1 MTRGIRSCALAAGA
15 AALLSAQAVYAAP
28 VPVRS
33 SGVDPLVT
41 LSVLGTTQSRA
52 AVCQSAGSS
61 ACAVPSAAL
70 AASAASAAAAQGVP
84 PPPPG
89 KTVSPWLMILGLA
102 ILIGI
107 VIAITSGGGDSSGDL
122 TPVSPQ

>member
-1 MTRGIRSCALAAGA
+1 MTRGIRSCALAAAA
-15 AALLSAQAVYAAP
+15 AALLSAQAVYASPAP
-28 VPVRS
+28 VPS

-52 AVCQSAGSS
+52 AVCQSAGPG
-61 ACAVPSAAL
+61 ACAVPSVAV
-70 AASAASAAAAQGVP
+70 AASAASAAAAQDV
-84 PPPPG
+84 PPPG
-89 KTVSPWLMILGLA
+89 KTVSPWLMILGIA

-107 VIAITSGGGDSSGDL
+107 VIAITSGGGDGSGDL